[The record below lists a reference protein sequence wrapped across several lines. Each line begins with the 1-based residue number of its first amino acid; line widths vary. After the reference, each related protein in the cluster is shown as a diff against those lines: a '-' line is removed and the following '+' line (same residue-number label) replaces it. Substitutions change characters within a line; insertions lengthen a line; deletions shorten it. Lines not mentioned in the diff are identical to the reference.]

1 MRQRWKGADR
11 IFQFRKQRV
20 AGKKWQWAIA
30 DRYPPILANRNR
42 SVTRCRGA
50 ITAGGAGQVSGRA
63 RSGFLPHFIWGFLL
77 SELWS
82 RRGECHTDPGET
94 VVARHMSGPR
104 CRVTGRRGTEWAS
117 YPPPSPSPTFNTV
130 CKTPQLPEISA
141 HPPPFSSRTWWTV
154 GGVVGKTVLF
164 SILLIVL
171 WEVKLVGNLSGL
183 FEPHY
188 NDDWVCCMR

>member
-1 MRQRWKGADR
+1 MRQKWKGADR

-20 AGKKWQWAIA
+20 AGKKWQWAID

-42 SVTRCRGA
+42 SDTRCRGA

-117 YPPPSPSPTFNTV
+117 HPLPPLHPPS
-130 CKTPQLPEISA
+130 TPCAKHRNYLKF
-141 HPPPFSSRTWWTV
+141 PPIPLPFSTRTV

>member
-117 YPPPSPSPTFNTV
+117 YPPPPSPTFNTV

-141 HPPPFSSRTWWTV
+141 HPPS
-154 GGVVGKTVLF
+154 
-164 SILLIVL
+164 LLQQN
-171 WEVKLVGNLSGL
+171 LVNSWRRCGENCTFFNTFDCAVRSEIG
-183 FEPHY
+183 
-188 NDDWVCCMR
+188 R

>member
-50 ITAGGAGQVSGRA
+50 ITAGGAGQVSGRE

-117 YPPPSPSPTFNTV
+117 YPPPFNPPSTPCAKHRNYLKFPPTLLPSPAE
-130 CKTPQLPEISA
+130 PGEQLA
-141 HPPPFSSRTWWTV
+141 A
-154 GGVVGKTVLF
+154 
-164 SILLIVL
+164 L
-171 WEVKLVGNLSGL
+171 WG
-183 FEPHY
+183 
-188 NDDWVCCMR
+188 

>member
-11 IFQFRKQRV
+11 IFQFIKQRV
-20 AGKKWQWAIA
+20 AGKKWQWATA

-94 VVARHMSGPR
+94 VVARHMSGPW

-117 YPPPSPSPTFNTV
+117 YPPPPITHLQHRVQNTAITWNFRPSPSLLQQNLVNSWRRCGENCTFFNTFDCAV
-130 CKTPQLPEISA
+130 RSEIG
-141 HPPPFSSRTWWTV
+141 R
-154 GGVVGKTVLF
+154 
-164 SILLIVL
+164 
-171 WEVKLVGNLSGL
+171 
-183 FEPHY
+183 
-188 NDDWVCCMR
+188 